1 MSYFFFNKNKI
12 VILFKSKAYVG
23 FCFYL
28 IQIFMYIY
36 YHLMI
41 YLKYLERI
49 YLFLPIELLIL
60 LINLFNSTRS
70 QMSLL
75 IIQIAIL
82 LDH

>member
-1 MSYFFFNKNKI
+1 
-12 VILFKSKAYVG
+12 
-23 FCFYL
+23 
-28 IQIFMYIY
+28 MYIY

-41 YLKYLERI
+41 YLKYLVQI